1 MPQTGTYDD
10 AEETIEEEWL
20 ELRVVNLLFFVQPRH
35 NHDGEGKAKN
45 PERGVPQHGDGSD
58 MENLLLWLPVD
69 KQRTED
75 GGKVCHSI
83 KFSKA
88 G

>member
-45 PERGVPQHGDGSD
+45 PERGVPQHGYRPD
-58 MENLLLWLPVD
+58 MEDLLIRLPVN

-75 GGKVCHSI
+75 GG
-83 KFSKA
+83 
-88 G
+88 